1 MTRFAFIALVL
12 IAANVLPAT
21 NSAAQLRRSDTGSPQ
36 AAADEW
42 KTMVDAGTW
51 DQAWDSAGSAFK
63 SMITREY
70 WRGLM
75 AGRAVHGHVMAS
87 RLQGSG
93 PLALPGFPDGQYWVF
108 QYQVEFRNGST
119 GSDMVAVRSE
129 AGRWRVASYSFVPMA
144 IGRAGVRP
152 LSER

>member
-12 IAANVLPAT
+12 IAANFLPVSD
-21 NSAAQLRRSDTGSPQ
+21 SAAQLRRPDTGSAQ
-36 AAADEW
+36 SAADQW
-42 KTMVDAGTW
+42 KDLVDAGTW
-51 DQAWDSAGSAFK
+51 DQAWDSAGPAFK

-75 AGRAVHGHVMAS
+75 AGRAVHGHVMAT
-87 RLQGSG
+87 RLQGSS
-93 PLALPGFPDGQYWVF
+93 PVALPGFPDGQYWVF

-119 GSDMVAVRSE
+119 GSDMVAVRLE
-129 AGRWRVASYSFVPMA
+129 AGRWRIASYSFVPMT

-152 LSER
+152 LTER